1 MGAYAIS
8 SYSIRI
14 TATNKCM
21 LPVSLKLHL
30 RNGTNFVTVPMLTHP
45 ILTCPCDFYG
55 HYAVTFRNKA
65 MEELLSKSQQTLP
78 QAFLSRADKPAVK
91 VPIQLLDARG
101 PWKHKMAVC
110 ATPLSLAADWTLMVQ
125 FFEVEIKICHPEVPP
140 KRSFLLIDLFQI
152 WIAQGVTKFYIYI
165 QSLAPE
171 VFAVLKL
178 YQQSGDVSVEL
189 ISYALPETSKNANKI
204 VSFLRIHRDERS
216 LPVNDCL
223 LRSRGNAK
231 YTISADFEE
240 VFVTFKNFT
249 LFEML
254 EKQQGMSQKSGSY
267 VIRSTSAYY
276 EVGSSLFF
284 FCYPSNYKYFEVNIY
299 RY

>member
-1 MGAYAIS
+1 MGAYVIS

-45 ILTCPCDFYG
+45 ILACPCDFYG

-125 FFEVEIKICHPEVPP
+125 FFE
-140 KRSFLLIDLFQI
+140 I

-189 ISYALPETSKNANKI
+189 ISYALPETSKNSNQI
-204 VSFLRIHRDERS
+204 DSFLRIHRDERS

-284 FCYPSNYKYFEVNIY
+284 FCYSSNLKVL
-299 RY
+299 